1 MMLVL
6 LVLFQFSLVLRDR
19 QNTYDTN
26 ANLSR
31 RVSDGEEAW
40 SQETS
45 RTSEYFWEKKNIIF
59 IGNASGS
66 MGTAVTRWGT
76 YIKQPVSS
84 YDSLAAFEEGEETL
98 PQMLILESET
108 YALGETQ
115 ETGKTGC
122 HPCLWLPGRSE
133 GSGGERELT
142 EIPGD
147 SLDRFRDD
155 GA

>member
-1 MMLVL
+1 MVSRRNFFSITIMMLVL
-6 LVLFQFSLVLRDR
+6 LVLFQFSMVLRDR

-26 ANLSR
+26 ANLSQ

-40 SQETS
+40 SQEAS
-45 RTSEYFWEKKNIIF
+45 RTSECFGEKKNIIF

-108 YALGETQ
+108 
-115 ETGKTGC
+115 
-122 HPCLWLPGRSE
+122 
-133 GSGGERELT
+133 
-142 EIPGD
+142 
-147 SLDRFRDD
+147 
-155 GA
+155 